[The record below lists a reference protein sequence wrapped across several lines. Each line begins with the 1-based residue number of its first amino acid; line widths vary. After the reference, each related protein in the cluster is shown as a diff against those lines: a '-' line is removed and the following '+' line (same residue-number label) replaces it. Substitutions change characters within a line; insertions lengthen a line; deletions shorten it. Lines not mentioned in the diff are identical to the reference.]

1 MNKHDSMMP
10 EASNSAIQEKRGQ
23 TPHMFPALAVIQLS
37 RHCGYEAHSGTCRCG
52 LRCLFSSGTISL

>member
-1 MNKHDSMMP
+1 MKKHGRLMP

-23 TPHMFPALAVIQLS
+23 SPRMFLALAVIQLS

-52 LRCLFSSGTISL
+52 LRCLCDSCTISL

>member
-1 MNKHDSMMP
+1 MKKHGRLMP

-23 TPHMFPALAVIQLS
+23 TPRMFPALAVIQLS
-37 RHCGYEAHSGTCRCG
+37 RHCGYEAHSGKYRCG